1 MTTPA
6 FPRTLLWQDLTSD
19 ELAAARD
26 AGAMV
31 VVPVG
36 AIEQHAAHLPVET
49 DARLATMVTRMAARR
64 VSALPVIV
72 APTLPFGFS
81 PHHLSHPGTISFGLE
96 TYLAAL
102 GDIAK
107 SIANSGFRRIV
118 LVNGHG
124 GNNAPLRSKVG
135 QLVTDGYPV
144 ATVEYWVP
152 GESRWIPKLLGALKR
167 GGHAC
172 EQETALMMVLA
183 DNEAEKR
190 RIAEA
195 AKDMKP
201 RVIQPWIAPGYAED
215 PITEAGAAWP
225 PIFQADDGGYYG
237 DPAAATAETGE
248 VILEIIVER
257 LARFLTGFA
266 AAPLRLGV
274 SRDPARP
281 LISEPLISGT
291 AGASS

>member
-1 MTTPA
+1 MTTGA

-19 ELAAARD
+19 EIAASRD

-36 AIEQHAAHLPVET
+36 AIEQHAVHLPVET
-49 DARLATMVTRMAARR
+49 DARLSTFVARR
-64 VSALPVIV
+64 AAQRVTALPVLV

-81 PHHLSHPGTISFGLE
+81 PHHLSHAGTISLRLE
-96 TYLAAL
+96 TYLAVIT
-102 GDIAK
+102 DIVT
-107 SIANSGFRRIV
+107 SLANSGFRRIV

-124 GNNAPLRSKVG
+124 GNNAPLRAAVG

-144 ATVEYWVP
+144 ATVDYWVP

-172 EQETALMMVLA
+172 EQETAMMLA
-183 DNEAEKR
+183 FADDAAEVE
-190 RIAEA
+190 RIRA
-195 AKDMKP
+195 AARELP
-201 RVIQPWIAPGYAED
+201 ARTIQPWIAPGYPDD
-215 PITEAGAAWP
+215 PVTEAGAAWP

-237 DPAAATAETGE
+237 DPAVATVETGE
-248 VILEIIVER
+248 VLLDIIVER
-257 LARFLTGFA
+257 LSKFLTDFA
-266 AAPLRLGV
+266 ATPLRLGV

-281 LISEPLISGT
+281 RVSDPLVGSLTG
-291 AGASS
+291 